1 VVAGGDGNDR
11 LYGGSDADQVLGGNG
26 NDRGAGNK
34 GPDSVQGG
42 DGNDSL
48 FGGWGADRV
57 LGGSG
62 NDELHALAP
71 DGDPDLLNCGPGNDK
86 AWVLRAERPRTQLVG
101 CETVYVVEAA
111 TPDQDEGENADAD
124 TEADG

>member
-1 VVAGGDGNDR
+1 MATATIGEPATRVR
-11 LYGGSDADQVLGGNG
+11 TS
-26 NDRGAGNK
+26 
-34 GPDSVQGG
+34 SQGG

-48 FGGWGADRV
+48 YGGWGPDRV
-57 LGGSG
+57 FGGSG

-101 CETVYVVEAA
+101 CETVFVVDGPSA
-111 TPDQDEGENADAD
+111 DQDEGENADAD
-124 TEADG
+124 TEADE